1 MVFGQICREIL
12 LRRARAIATQEDVGC
27 HDSRQR
33 RHTQRHSFA
42 AWCKRIAL
50 ICDAHNSAAAQTSA
64 AASGAATE
72 HAKQD
77 TRFRKVAEQV
87 VEQEFTSQQK
97 QEPDYQIISDKSI
110 ASPLRSTIGGILRKN
125 LGDVRVMDYIF
136 DHHIPKLLDPLLH
149 VEEHRLHQMLDD
161 L

>member
-1 MVFGQICREIL
+1 MW
-12 LRRARAIATQEDVGC
+12 DVMIRDKEGI
-27 HDSRQR
+27 RKE
-33 RHTQRHSFA
+33 HSFA

-50 ICDAHNSAAAQTSA
+50 ICEAHTSAAAQTSA

-97 QEPDYQIISDKSI
+97 QEPDYQIIPDKSI
-110 ASPLRSTIGGILRKN
+110 SSPLRSTIRGILRKN
-125 LGDVRVMDYIF
+125 LGDG
-136 DHHIPKLLDPLLH
+136 
-149 VEEHRLHQMLDD
+149 
-161 L
+161 